1 MAASRERNN
10 AESFNTRFILHS
22 RSGSSGPSHN
32 ISSSLYQFFI
42 FKGDHK
48 VFPTF
53 RPRRSC
59 AVRSSAV
66 TEQRLLR
73 SPDRS
78 QHNTLNFWW
87 RGGGAPGGKE
97 SGAAADQRGAA
108 LLPPGCVVRFSAP
121 AGTLLVVLFWPDQQR
136 KMGEADYTGS
146 SRPVVH
152 SGHPHQKICLG
163 CFPKENI
170 FCFT

>member
-1 MAASRERNN
+1 MLNHLTPDLFSTVVA
-10 AESFNTRFILHS
+10 
-22 RSGSSGPSHN
+22 
-32 ISSSLYQFFI
+32 
-42 FKGDHK
+42 
-48 VFPTF
+48 
-53 RPRRSC
+53 
-59 AVRSSAV
+59 AVRGRPTISVPVSTMSSRVFTKCSPPSAHDAV
-66 TEQRLLR
+66 ARGGAARLRRGAGRRLLP

-163 CFPKENI
+163 CFHK
-170 FCFT
+170 

>member
-1 MAASRERNN
+1 MLNHLTPDLFSTVVAAVRGRPTISVPVSTISLFSR
-10 AESFNTRFILHS
+10 
-22 RSGSSGPSHN
+22 
-32 ISSSLYQFFI
+32 
-42 FKGDHK
+42 
-48 VFPTF
+48 VMFPTF

-121 AGTLLVVLFWPDQQR
+121 AGTLLIVLFWPDQQR